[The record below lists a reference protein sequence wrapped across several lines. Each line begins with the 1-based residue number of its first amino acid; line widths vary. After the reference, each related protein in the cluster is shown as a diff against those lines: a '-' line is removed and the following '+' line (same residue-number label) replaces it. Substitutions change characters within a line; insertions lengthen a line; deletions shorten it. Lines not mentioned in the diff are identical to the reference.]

1 MLITMVLVCPEIIR
15 FESNDHQEI
24 NRGGGFRNRVGCRYK
39 KKRKPEEK
47 KKINKGHRYL
57 H

>member
-1 MLITMVLVCPEIIR
+1 MLITMVLVCPEINQ

-24 NRGGGFRNRVGCRYK
+24 IGGDFEQSGCRYK
-39 KKRKPEEK
+39 KRGTGKRR